1 MNVIMYPH
9 GGSGNRGCEAIVR
22 STCKV
27 LGKNSYTLFSTQMDQ
42 DQEVKL
48 NQLCQLQPQVQ
59 GISRF
64 SVSYIKAAIQAH
76 LLHNTEAFDYLAHKQ
91 IFDRANQNTL
101 ALSIGGDNYCYG
113 EARHIYFMN
122 KYVRKTGAK
131 TVLWG
136 CSVDE
141 KDISQEMREDLQG
154 YDLIY
159 ARESLTY
166 DALVKINPNTK
177 LYPDPAFQLDKVE
190 LPLPNGFEEGNTVGI
205 NVSPLIMDC
214 ENQDG
219 ITYKNYQMLIRHI
232 LDHTEMKI
240 ALIAHVIWPNND
252 DRKPLHRLYE
262 EFKDSGRIV
271 EVFDGN
277 CEVLKGYIARCR
289 FMVCART
296 HASIAAY
303 STCVPTLVVGYSV
316 KARGIAKD
324 IFGKFENYVLPVQSL
339 KQEADLTN
347 AFQWLVEQ
355 EDEVRTHLEE
365 FMPQYRERVWQAKA
379 DIEQLM

>member
-27 LGKNSYTLFSTQMDQ
+27 LGENNYTLFSTQLDQ
-42 DQEVKL
+42 DRAVGLDRICQVK
-48 NQLCQLQPQVQ
+48 PQVQ
-59 GISRF
+59 PISRF
-64 SVSYIKAAIQAH
+64 SMSYAKAWIQTH
-76 LLHNTEAFDYLAHKQ
+76 LLHNTDAFDQVAYGQ
-91 IFDRANQNTL
+91 IFDCADQNTL

-113 EARHIYFMN
+113 EAKHIYFMN
-122 KYVRKTGAK
+122 KYIRKAGAK

-141 KDISQEMREDLQG
+141 KDISPEMRKDLQG

-166 DALVKINPNTK
+166 DALIKINPNTK

-190 LPLPNGFEEGNTVGI
+190 LTLPDGFEEGNTVGI

-219 ITYKNYQMLIRHI
+219 ITYKNYQILIRHI
-232 LDHTEMKI
+232 LDYTDMKI
-240 ALIAHVIWPNND
+240 ALIAHVIWPDND

-262 EFKDSGRIV
+262 EFKDTGRIV
-271 EVFDGN
+271 EIFEGN
-277 CEVLKGYIARCR
+277 CEGLKGYISRCR

-324 IFGKFENYVLPVQSL
+324 IFGTHENYVLPVQSL
-339 KQEADLTN
+339 QQEGDLIN
-347 AFQWLVEQ
+347 AFQWLMEQ
-355 EDEVRTHLEE
+355 EQDVRSHLEK
-365 FMPQYRERVWQAKA
+365 FMPKYKERVWQAKA
-379 DIEQLM
+379 DVERLM

>member
-27 LGKNSYTLFSTQMDQ
+27 LGENNYTLFSTQLDQ
-42 DQEVKL
+42 DRAVGLDRICQVK
-48 NQLCQLQPQVQ
+48 PQVQ
-59 GISRF
+59 PISRF
-64 SVSYIKAAIQAH
+64 GMSYAKAWIQTH
-76 LLHNTEAFDYLAHKQ
+76 LLHNTDAFDQVAYGQ
-91 IFDRANQNTL
+91 IFDCADQNTL

-113 EARHIYFMN
+113 EAKHIYFMN
-122 KYVRKTGAK
+122 KYIRKAGAK

-141 KDISQEMREDLQG
+141 KDISPEMRKDLQG

-166 DALVKINPNTK
+166 DALIKINPNTK

-190 LPLPNGFEEGNTVGI
+190 LTLPDGFEEGNTVGI

-219 ITYKNYQMLIRHI
+219 ITYKNYQILIRHI
-232 LDHTEMKI
+232 LDYTDMKI
-240 ALIAHVIWPNND
+240 ALIAHVIWPDND

-262 EFKDSGRIV
+262 EFKDTGRIV
-271 EVFDGN
+271 EIFEGN
-277 CEVLKGYIARCR
+277 CEGLKGYISRCR

-324 IFGKFENYVLPVQSL
+324 IFGTHENYVLPVQSL
-339 KQEADLTN
+339 QQEGDLIN
-347 AFQWLVEQ
+347 AFQWLMEQ
-355 EDEVRTHLEE
+355 EQDVRSHLEK
-365 FMPQYRERVWQAKA
+365 FMPKYKERVWQAKA
-379 DIEQLM
+379 DVERLM

>member
-1 MNVIMYPH
+1 M
-9 GGSGNRGCEAIVR
+9 
-22 STCKV
+22 
-27 LGKNSYTLFSTQMDQ
+27 LGENNYTLFSTQLDQ
-42 DQEVKL
+42 DRAVGLDRICQVK
-48 NQLCQLQPQVQ
+48 PQVQ
-59 GISRF
+59 PISRF
-64 SVSYIKAAIQAH
+64 GMSYAKAWIQTH
-76 LLHNTEAFDYLAHKQ
+76 LLHNTDAFDQVAYGQ
-91 IFDRANQNTL
+91 IFDCADQNTL

-113 EARHIYFMN
+113 EAKHIYFMN
-122 KYVRKTGAK
+122 KYIRKAGAK

-141 KDISQEMREDLQG
+141 KDISPEMRKDLQG

-166 DALVKINPNTK
+166 DALIKINPNTK

-190 LPLPNGFEEGNTVGI
+190 LTLPDGFEEGNTVGI

-219 ITYKNYQMLIRHI
+219 ITYKNYQILIRHI
-232 LDHTEMKI
+232 LDYTDMKI
-240 ALIAHVIWPNND
+240 ALIAHVIWPDND

-262 EFKDSGRIV
+262 EFKDTGRIV
-271 EVFDGN
+271 EIFEGN
-277 CEVLKGYIARCR
+277 CEGLKGYISRCR

-324 IFGKFENYVLPVQSL
+324 IFGTHENYVLPVQSL
-339 KQEADLTN
+339 QQEGDLIN
-347 AFQWLVEQ
+347 AFQWLMEQ
-355 EDEVRTHLEE
+355 EQDVRSHLEK
-365 FMPQYRERVWQAKA
+365 FMPKYKERVWQAKA
-379 DIEQLM
+379 DVERLM

>member
-27 LGKNSYTLFSTQMDQ
+27 LGENNYTLFSTQLDQ
-42 DQEVKL
+42 DRAVGLDRICQVK
-48 NQLCQLQPQVQ
+48 PQVQ
-59 GISRF
+59 PISRF
-64 SVSYIKAAIQAH
+64 SMSYAKAWIQTH
-76 LLHNTEAFDYLAHKQ
+76 LLHNTDAFDQVAYGQ
-91 IFDRANQNTL
+91 IFDCADQNTL

-113 EARHIYFMN
+113 EAKHIYFMN
-122 KYVRKTGAK
+122 KYIRKAGAK

-141 KDISQEMREDLQG
+141 KDISPEMRKDLQG

-166 DALVKINPNTK
+166 DALIKINPNTK

-190 LPLPNGFEEGNTVGI
+190 LTWPDGFEEGNTVGI

-219 ITYKNYQMLIRHI
+219 ITYKNYQILIRHI
-232 LDHTEMKI
+232 LDYTDMKI
-240 ALIAHVIWPNND
+240 ALIAHVIWPDND

-262 EFKDSGRIV
+262 EFKDTGRIV
-271 EVFDGN
+271 EIFEGN
-277 CEVLKGYIARCR
+277 CEGLKGYISRCR

-324 IFGKFENYVLPVQSL
+324 IFGTHENYVLPVQSL
-339 KQEADLTN
+339 QQEGDLIN
-347 AFQWLVEQ
+347 AFQWLMEQ
-355 EDEVRTHLEE
+355 EQDVRSHLEK
-365 FMPQYRERVWQAKA
+365 FMPKYKERVWQAKA
-379 DIEQLM
+379 DVERLM